1 MLRRGII
8 HTGKVG
14 IKMKVKPN
22 VCLTFVWW
30 TKIFVRIFGFTV
42 TTTRTHDESSR
53 GDRGV
58 YRNNRRTTTSKQCT
72 KVAVFGWINEHA
84 PKNCMPL
91 RDNTLNFHFKL
102 FHRKKS
108 SLQPSIQR
116 SIATD
121 LKQLQYS
128 FQQLV
133 GKVPFFYTNIF
144 WAGAG
149 FKVYLLLDL
158 ILF

>member
-53 GDRGV
+53 VEEEATEEYIEIIGG
-58 YRNNRRTTTSKQCT
+58 RRRQSS
-72 KVAVFGWINEHA
+72 V
-84 PKNCMPL
+84 PKWQ
-91 RDNTLNFHFKL
+91 
-102 FHRKKS
+102 
-108 SLQPSIQR
+108 SL
-116 SIATD
+116 D
-121 LKQLQYS
+121 
-128 FQQLV
+128 
-133 GKVPFFYTNIF
+133 G
-144 WAGAG
+144 
-149 FKVYLLLDL
+149 
-158 ILF
+158 